1 MRFKRFFS
9 AFEGLC
15 RSGASD
21 GGNPPPLNPNPNE
34 GELFL
39 SSNAAWEA
47 AVEVVKGMWV
57 SLNWSDNVPAT
68 SREGVW

>member
-1 MRFKRFFS
+1 M
-9 AFEGLC
+9 
-15 RSGASD
+15 
-21 GGNPPPLNPNPNE
+21 GGTPPPLNPNPNE

>member
-1 MRFKRFFS
+1 M
-9 AFEGLC
+9 
-15 RSGASD
+15 
-21 GGNPPPLNPNPNE
+21 GGTPPLNPNPNE